1 MGWPGNFAIMYQFV
15 DLGGEAQILN
25 DWCTNLLSEFT
36 FSYIG
41 KVLSGMAGTRT
52 VIQIKKDISK

>member
-1 MGWPGNFAIMYQFV
+1 MFHFGKVRLLWAGLGTFAIMYQFV
-15 DLGGEAQILN
+15 ALGGEAQILN

-41 KVLSGMAGTRT
+41 KVLL
-52 VIQIKKDISK
+52 KWLEPEL

>member
-1 MGWPGNFAIMYQFV
+1 MYQFV
-15 DLGGEAQILN
+15 ALEGEAQILN

-41 KVLSGMAGTRT
+41 NSQFFWKWLEPEL
-52 VIQIKKDISK
+52 